1 MQEEKGATED
11 EMFGWHHRLNG
22 HEFEQAP
29 AVDDGQGSLA
39 CCSLWGR
46 KKLDTTER
54 LKWTE
59 LVFLP
64 RECHGQRSLECYN
77 PRGHE
82 ESDMTE
88 HTHRGVLIPETIVF
102 SNILYYI
109 LLKNATENLENLSP
123 SFLLQLTQLKKKR
136 EAVNHERIPATVC
149 FP

>member
-1 MQEEKGATED
+1 
-11 EMFGWHHRLNG
+11 MFGWHHRLNG

-77 PRGHE
+77 PWGHE

-88 HTHRGVLIPETIVF
+88 HKHRGVLIPETIVF

-123 SFLLQLTQLKKKR
+123 SFLLQLTQLKKKKKR
-136 EAVNHERIPATVC
+136 L
-149 FP
+149 